1 MYKFSYTDFFKKAL
15 KKIEAKDHSF
25 YERIVKKIDEIINNP
40 LLGKPLRNILKN
52 RRRIHIGPFV
62 LVYRI
67 NEEEKEVRFLDFDH
81 HDKIYKKY

>member
-1 MYKFSYTDFFKKAL
+1 MYKFSYTDIFKKA
-15 KKIEAKDHSF
+15 
-25 YERIVKKIDEIINNP
+25 VKKIRAKDYSLFGRIDKKVNEIIDNP
-40 LLGKPLRNILKN
+40 FLGKPLRNILKN
-52 RRRIHIGPFV
+52 NRRVHVGNFV